1 MLNLVVPF
9 RNVNEILNTFKEKMK
24 LIGDFFLNLETVKSW
39 LLKCLKSAVSE
50 NLWMVN
56 IIKGPKDSLN
66 LHGSIFVTFVDHSEG
81 KSA

>member
-1 MLNLVVPF
+1 MPF

-39 LLKCLKSAVSE
+39 LLKCLKSTVSE

>member
-1 MLNLVVPF
+1 MPF